1 MTTKEFNSSIRTNC
15 LGEYLDHNGDTSVFY
30 IDFDERKNCVLVGTI
45 CNVGLLVDFAVSYDD
60 DLTLDENL
68 QNIADEI
75 YSNGYTDLN

>member
-15 LGEYLDHNGDTSVFY
+15 FGEFLDKDGDPTVIYL
-30 IDFDERKNCVLVGTI
+30 DFDETENCIMVGTI
-45 CNVGLLVDFAVSYDD
+45 CNVGLLVDFTVSYDD
-60 DLTLDENL
+60 DISLDGNL